1 MESQNI
7 LRPLYVSDEFNIEFC
22 VNISFYIFSHSL
34 LFSVTPLS
42 LSLLVPPLPLSLSL
56 LLAKCIDHYTQLRVV
71 NYDTPDGPQKE
82 VDPRLESV
90 VNRMFDKCFGE
101 GHYHQAAGI
110 AFETRRIDI
119 LEKAIMEAV
128 SDRN

>member
-34 LFSVTPLS
+34 LFSVTPPS
-42 LSLLVPPLPLSLSL
+42 LSLLVPPLPLSLL